1 MKKFSQ
7 YVNEVTIG
15 GWSNYKNRPLV
26 DGGAS
31 TETSSGP
38 TLKDLTGVD
47 MPPDDIIAAGIAGT
61 GGQKLNAMGL
71 QRYQKPSLAARTTK
85 SVKDTAYD
93 IVNKPHPFNP
103 LTAKDIGKET
113 GTARHHASNIFR
125 KETGRE
131 PPKFTDTGNKDVNQ
145 VQLKKDI
152 GRHADIESDL
162 LKRGYP
168 SAVNAGIGH
177 INIGSNVN
185 SPVKTTIPKP
195 NPMTD
200 VKKVAN
206 KTSLDAARLGA
217 VQALDLTRDKREKRI
232 NDN

>member
-1 MKKFSQ
+1 MKRFSQ
-7 YVNEVTIG
+7 YVNEVIIG
-15 GWSNYKNRPLV
+15 GWPNYKNRPLV
-26 DGGAS
+26 DGGGS

-38 TLKDLTGVD
+38 TLKDLTGVN

-85 SVKDTAYD
+85 TVKDTAYD

-103 LTAKDIGKET
+103 LTAKDIGNET
-113 GTARHHASNIFR
+113 GTARYHAEKKFT

-131 PPKFTDTGNKDVNQ
+131 PPKFTDTNNKAVDQ
-145 VQLKKDI
+145 TQLKKDI
-152 GRHADIESDL
+152 GRVSDLESDFA
-162 LKRGYP
+162 KRGYQP
-168 SAVNAGIGH
+168 GVGRSLGH
-177 INIGSNVN
+177 VEIGSNVN